1 MLRAVFVKKRVGVI
15 LRGYWLAMPSA
26 SVKENRDKEQKR
38 GKDSLQFGKASMY
51 VIYGCDL
58 QTESVTRCSGQG
70 NDKEAFLPVKSAF
83 ISRTRTT
90 DFNSKETANGRKPGK
105 KLRVLDLNSAVG
117 VEAVDEEGG
126 SRSRPRYLNYAGTL
140 NRIGFLNEPPSCLNA
155 PGYNTFQNKASK
167 GTRRFRLAP
176 IRPLVL
182 DEFKMRNGVARR
194 KWRQDSH
201 GVQQTL
207 SESTDQNCDT
217 KTLSLDNFSCG
228 TSSLRRETARA
239 NSLVITEKQ
248 KAAENS
254 AEFGH
259 FPGIALTATKMEV
272 SEKYDLKKIFY
283 SKGNALTKP
292 DIVYESLAQ
301 LNRKALRKGKSTDLE
316 TEKENDPK
324 CLQKNQEFSFIR
336 FNRNI
341 SQTKKKEKDGL
352 PPVVMPPRAVDKNP
366 GIVNLPL
373 RQAITYE
380 KRDYNKWSRRQNRI
394 KH

>member
-1 MLRAVFVKKRVGVI
+1 M
-15 LRGYWLAMPSA
+15 
-26 SVKENRDKEQKR
+26 
-38 GKDSLQFGKASMY
+38 
-51 VIYGCDL
+51 C
-58 QTESVTRCSGQG
+58 
-70 NDKEAFLPVKSAF
+70 
-83 ISRTRTT
+83 
-90 DFNSKETANGRKPGK
+90 
-105 KLRVLDLNSAVG
+105 RVLDLNSAVG

-126 SRSRPRYLNYAGTL
+126 SRSRPRCLNYAGTL

-239 NSLVITEKQ
+239 NSLIITEKQ
-248 KAAENS
+248 KASENS